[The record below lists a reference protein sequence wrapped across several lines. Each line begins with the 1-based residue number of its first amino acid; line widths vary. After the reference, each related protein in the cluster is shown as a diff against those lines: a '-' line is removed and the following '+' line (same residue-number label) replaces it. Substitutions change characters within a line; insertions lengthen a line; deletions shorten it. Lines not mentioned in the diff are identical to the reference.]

1 MQEYKIIISLLCVC
15 TTIKDIQNVRNAFS
29 EEMYS
34 IFWRVL
40 SPVILTYFELDRP
53 ILQILAI
60 TKSIALEKKV

>member
-1 MQEYKIIISLLCVC
+1 MC

-34 IFWRVL
+34 TVFWRVL
-40 SPVILTYFELDRP
+40 SPVILTYFELDRQ

-60 TKSIALEKKV
+60 TKSIVLEKRYKFSNT